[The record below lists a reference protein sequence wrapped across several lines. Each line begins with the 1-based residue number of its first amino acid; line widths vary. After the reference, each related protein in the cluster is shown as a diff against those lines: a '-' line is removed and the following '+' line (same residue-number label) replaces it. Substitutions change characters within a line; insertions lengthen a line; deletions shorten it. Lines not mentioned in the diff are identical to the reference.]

1 MALFR
6 IRGRLRDWQVASIF
20 NWVLFSAT
28 QSPERLKFT
37 IALQCDCGAQQLG
50 RGLPS
55 QGFLRACFFFAEA
68 KKAVAISLSKSR
80 AQKKALR
87 TISELL
93 TLANLPAT
101 LLRKTESLKI

>member
-1 MALFR
+1 MP
-6 IRGRLRDWQVASIF
+6 V
-20 NWVLFSAT
+20 
-28 QSPERLKFT
+28 
-37 IALQCDCGAQQLG
+37 
-50 RGLPS
+50 
-55 QGFLRACFFFAEA
+55 FFFAEA